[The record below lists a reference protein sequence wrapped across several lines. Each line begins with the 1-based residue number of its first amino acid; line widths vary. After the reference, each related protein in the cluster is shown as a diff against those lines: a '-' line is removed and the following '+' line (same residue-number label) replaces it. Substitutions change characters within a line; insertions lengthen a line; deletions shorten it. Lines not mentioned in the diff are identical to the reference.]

1 MIKIECHLK
10 DKELVDMCLNNEDSD
25 SIGFLFN
32 SYRMDVVRFINSKIN
47 SQELAE
53 DLAQETFIKAYLAI
67 KKYKFNGDNK
77 FKSWLF
83 RIANNLVM
91 DHYRQ
96 TARRKFQVEMTD
108 FFLNSSA
115 SSDIQ
120 IDYEALQSIEV
131 IAEYVTG
138 LTSTLLPEQKE
149 VLDLRLKQNLSFK
162 QIALIQDAKIN
173 TVLGRYRYAIHH
185 LKNKV
190 VNMPDFKI
198 QERWLTL

>member
-1 MIKIECHLK
+1 MIKTSCHSK
-10 DKELVDMCLNNEDSD
+10 DNELVELYLKNEDSVT
-25 SIGFLFN
+25 IVFLFN
-32 SYRMDVVRFINSKIN
+32 SYRMDVVRFIYSKIN

-53 DLAQETFIKAYLAI
+53 DLAQETFIKAYLAL
-67 KKYKFNGDNK
+67 KKYEFNGDSK

-91 DHYRQ
+91 DYYRQ
-96 TARRKFQVEMTD
+96 TARRNFQVEMTD
-108 FFLNSSA
+108 FNLNSS
-115 SSDIQ
+115 SLYDNQ
-120 IDYEALQSIEV
+120 IDFEALQSIEV

-138 LTSTLLPEQKE
+138 LTSALLPEQKE

-173 TVLGRYRYAIHH
+173 TVLARYRYAIHH

-190 VNMPDFKI
+190 INMPDFKL
-198 QERWLTL
+198 QEQLL

>member
-1 MIKIECHLK
+1 MIKIGCHLK
-10 DKELVDMCLNNEDSD
+10 DKELVELYLNNEDSD

-32 SYRMDVVRFINSKIN
+32 NYRMDVVRFIYSKIN
-47 SQELAE
+47 SRELAE
-53 DLAQETFIKAYLAI
+53 DLAQETFIKAYLAL
-67 KKYKFNGDNK
+67 KKYKFNDDSK

-91 DHYRQ
+91 DHFRQ

-108 FFLNSSA
+108 SILNSSVL
-115 SSDIQ
+115 SDSQ
-120 IDYEALQSIEV
+120 IDFEALQSIEV
-131 IAEYVTG
+131 VAEYVTG

-162 QIALIQDAKIN
+162 QIAFIQGTNIN

-190 VNMPDFKI
+190 VNMPNFKF
-198 QERWLTL
+198 QD